1 MPRTKIAEKYNL
13 SASTVYKVRE
23 AFKKKYP
30 EVIILPTPVIP
41 KTNNSAPAIE
51 MINLLEQILAEVK
64 EFNK

>member
-30 EVIILPTPVIP
+30 EKIILPTQIIP
-41 KTNNSAPAIE
+41 KNNNSAPAIE
-51 MINLLEQILAEVK
+51 MISLLKQILEEVK